1 MLKSRRKH
9 LALLGFRSPAAVPL
23 SWTRPPKGLS
33 SRPSRLKEAAM
44 PQSERAY
51 RNVLELI
58 GNTPMVEL
66 TRLER
71 GRCAALRQARE
82 PEPGRLDQ
90 GPHRAL
96 DDRGGRVPRA
106 AQARRRADR
115 GDRRQYRPRLGAR
128 RRAEGLQAHP
138 RHPRQDEPGED
149 LPSAR
154 ARRRGDPHPLGRGQ
168 GSSGILSG
176 HGGAFSPRDPRRL
189 LRQPVRQSR
198 QPAGPRGDD
207 RPRDLVADGGQA
219 RCGRLRRRLRR
230 HLDRP
235 LALFREDGSRGRDDS
250 RRPRGL
256 GAGRLCQERQGRQS
270 VRLLAR
276 RGHRRGF
283 RTARL
288 PISRASSAPTSSR
301 TARPC
306 SSAAR
311 SLRKEGI
318 LAGSSSG
325 TLLAAALRYCREE
338 SARSASSPSCATAG
352 TNISPRCTTTTG
364 CSIRAS
370 SSAPSARRLERPH
383 LPPAPPARDRH
394 GQARRHPHDRLAA
407 G

>member
-1 MLKSRRKH
+1 MLPSKPRSRPLCNAQIASK
-9 LALLGFRSPAAVPL
+9 ALGAAGFSLPGRRPFVLDAASKGAIFKAVP
-23 SWTRPPKGLS
+23 PEGGCD
-33 SRPSRLKEAAM
+33 AA
-44 PQSERAY
+44 ERA
-51 RNVLELI
+51 
-58 GNTPMVEL
+58 
-66 TRLER
+66 RLPER
-71 GRCAALRQARE
+71 ARADRQYADGRAHAARARPLAALRQARE

-138 RHPRQDEPGED
+138 PHPRQDEPGED
-149 LPSAR
+149 LPFAR

-235 LALFREDGSRGRDDS
+235 LALSS
-250 RRPRGL
+250 RR
-256 GAGRLCQERQGRQS
+256 
-270 VRLLAR
+270 
-276 RGHRRGF
+276 
-283 RTARL
+283 RL
-288 PISRASSAPTSSR
+288 PRSR
-301 TARPC
+301 
-306 SSAAR
+306 
-311 SLRKEGI
+311 
-318 LAGSSSG
+318 
-325 TLLAAALRYCREE
+325 
-338 SARSASSPSCATAG
+338 
-352 TNISPRCTTTTG
+352 
-364 CSIRAS
+364 
-370 SSAPSARRLERPH
+370 
-383 LPPAPPARDRH
+383 
-394 GQARRHPHDRLAA
+394 
-407 G
+407 